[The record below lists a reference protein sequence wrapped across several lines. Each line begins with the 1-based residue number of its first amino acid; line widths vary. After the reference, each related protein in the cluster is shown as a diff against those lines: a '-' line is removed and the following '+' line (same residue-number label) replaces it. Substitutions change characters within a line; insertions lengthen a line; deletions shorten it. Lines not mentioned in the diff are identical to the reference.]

1 MEFKTELIFRLLV
14 ALFLIYVVGKIAA
27 TFIRGFFTD
36 FFKGSGKNKIDIDQM
51 IKKQVRILK
60 EAQVAEGKDLDHK
73 NGLDEKGSKKFKS
86 NTEKSY
92 HLRLDKIK
100 KNSNKLDEKKDL
112 EKVMVFF
119 DNLQWGEGVFFN
131 KIKEKM
137 EKKFHTSTSLNEISR
152 WSHTLLRKDLFLF
165 KKEGKLLSINE
176 IERLIEN
183 GLFLKKGFEEAKV
196 RKGKLISYLA
206 NLEGLQIIE
215 IVRGLEYFY
224 LKNLKDFNNGKEEKL
239 IPLLLKKD
247 FVQKSNLEVLTQKK
261 LDQITMN
268 LSIDRK
274 SDSIVTLSSYIKEIS
289 EYAHMFS
296 CLNEIPKPTGK
307 LNIEVALKMFNL
319 SENCT
324 LNEIK
329 SVYKRLAKLK
339 HPDRLSGLKIPEKY
353 VSLANHN
360 FSNLQDAYKIL
371 TTFKKKDYS
380 SKNQQ
385 GK

>member
-36 FFKGSGKNKIDIDQM
+36 FFNGSGKNKIDIDQM

-60 EAQVAEGKDLDHK
+60 EAQVAQGNDLNHE
-73 NGLDEKGSKKFKS
+73 NGLDEKGSKKFKT
-86 NTEKSY
+86 NTEKKY
-92 HLRLDKIK
+92 HMRLEKLK
-100 KNSNKLDEKKDL
+100 ENSSKVDEKKDL

-119 DNLQWGEGVFFN
+119 DNLQWGEGIFFN

-137 EKKFHTSTSLNEISR
+137 EKKFHTSTNLNEISR
-152 WSHTLLRKDLFLF
+152 WSHTLLREELFLF
-165 KKEGKLLSINE
+165 KKDGKLLSINE

-183 GLFLKKGFEEAKV
+183 GLFLKKGFEEAKK
-196 RKGKLISYLA
+196 RKGKLIGYLA
-206 NLEGLQIIE
+206 NSEGLQRIE
-215 IVRGLEYFY
+215 ILRGLEYFY
-224 LKNLKDFNNGKEEKL
+224 LKNLKDFKSGGEEKL

-247 FVQKSNLEVLTQKK
+247 FIEKSNLEVLAQKK
-261 LDQITMN
+261 LDKITMN
-268 LSIDRK
+268 LLVNRK
-274 SDSIVTLSSYIKEIS
+274 SDSIVPLSSYIKEIS

-296 CLNEIPKPTGK
+296 CLNEIPKPKGGLDIK
-307 LNIEVALKMFNL
+307 VALEMFNL

-324 LNEIK
+324 LNEVK

-353 VSLANHN
+353 ISLANHN

-371 TTFKKKDYS
+371 TNFKKKDHS
-380 SKNQQ
+380 TKNQQ
-385 GK
+385 G